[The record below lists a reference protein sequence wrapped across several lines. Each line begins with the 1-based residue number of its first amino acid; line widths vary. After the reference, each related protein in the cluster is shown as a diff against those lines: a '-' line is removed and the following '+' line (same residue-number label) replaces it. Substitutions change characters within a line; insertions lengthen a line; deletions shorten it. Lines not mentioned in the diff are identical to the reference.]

1 MKKATFFFLVIAT
14 LTTTFYSC
22 KTNTDDLWDSIHQLD
37 GRVTSLEELCKQMNG
52 NISSL
57 QKLVQALQDNN
68 SITMVTPVK
77 QGDKTIGYTISFTKG
92 EPITIYHGEKGD
104 KGEQGDKGET
114 GDKGDTGDNGKDGTT
129 PIIGVKQHADGI
141 YYWTLN
147 GDWLRDNSGN
157 MIKAEG
163 KDGTNGNDGT
173 NGEDGKDG
181 EDGLNGKDGITPLLE
196 IRNGRWYLSSDDGQ
210 TWTDIGQATGE
221 SGKDG
226 VNGTDGKN
234 GDSLFQE
241 IDYTSDLNFVI
252 FTLADGTILK
262 LPTWYAFGNL
272 QQLCEQ
278 INSNISSMQLIIE
291 ALQQKDAIT
300 NVEVISENGYEIGY
314 KLYFEKHTPITIY
327 HGKNGQDGTNGSDGE
342 DGDDGANG
350 KDGTTPNIGVKQ
362 DTDGIYYWTLNND
375 WLKDENG
382 HKIKA
387 QGTDGNNG
395 NDGNNGADGTDG
407 KDGITPQLKIE
418 EDYWYISY
426 DNGSNWTKLGKAT
439 GADGTS
445 GDAFFKNV
453 TEDDDYVY
461 LEMQAGNIISV
472 PKHKKLSITFN
483 ETEDIR
489 VLANQTYPIQYTI
502 TGATDKTVVKA
513 LAQDGFRA
521 VVKST
526 DSASGVIEVTTPTN
540 IVSSEILIF
549 ISDGEER
556 TIMRSINFVEG
567 VINITDRS
575 YTVPYTGGTVSVQLS
590 TNIDYTIE
598 IPEADKTWISIAPTS
613 RAIMRDETIT
623 FNVQQNNNTQ
633 LRYSIIKLVDKLGV
647 TSETIQ
653 ITQRGGS
660 SQDIHVTTAGTL
672 EQQIDSEDAQIIE
685 ELKITGHLNT
695 FDYEFLKTMPNLK
708 TVDLSELD
716 DTIIPASAFSGSK
729 VSAVLLPL
737 RLRVISNRAFYQSGI
752 TSLYIPETVESIGEY
767 AYAET
772 ANLVGNVS
780 IPKNTAIIGDCAFL
794 KSAFDGTLIMEEGI
808 RSIGNNA
815 FEYCEKVQG
824 DLVIPNS
831 VTTLGTYAFA
841 HSTFTGSLSIGN
853 GVTDIPNY
861 AFQGC
866 NSFKGKITIGENVE
880 SIGSHAFAG
889 CRGFTGNLIIPDNV
903 ESIGEDAFYNCTGF
917 TGYLSLGSSVTKIGN
932 YAFSSSTRTL
942 KATDESNN
950 KAYTY
955 TCEGLFNTVY
965 CKANVPP
972 TLDHFSL
979 KHKRGN
985 AEVYSEFGWNYGY
998 QLEVYVGAGLLYHTY
1013 TGTRPKHLLVPMN
1026 CYSTYKNTIGW
1037 DDFDLIEEV
1046 EF

>member
-1 MKKATFFFLVIAT
+1 MKRLAFFLLIVAT
-14 LTTTFYSC
+14 LATTFYGC

-37 GRVTSLEELCKQMNG
+37 GRVTSLEDLCKQMNG

-57 QKLVQALQDNN
+57 QKLVQALQENN
-68 SITMVTPVK
+68 SITKVTPIKEGEKV
-77 QGDKTIGYTISFTKG
+77 IGYTILFTKG

-147 GDWLRDNSGN
+147 GEWLRDNFGN

-163 KDGTNGNDGT
+163 KDGANGNDGT

-181 EDGLNGKDGITPLLE
+181 EDGLDGKDGITPLLE
-196 IRNGRWYLSSDDGQ
+196 IRNGRWYLSNDNGQ

-226 VNGTDGKN
+226 VNGTDGKD

-241 IDYTSDLNFVI
+241 IDYASDLNFVI

-272 QQLCEQ
+272 QRLCEQ

-300 NVEVISENGYEIGY
+300 NIEVISENGNEIGY
-314 KLYFEKHTPITIY
+314 KLYFEKHASITIY

-342 DGDDGANG
+342 DGNDGANG

-395 NDGNNGADGTDG
+395 NNGNNGADGADG

-418 EDYWYISY
+418 EDGYWYISY
-426 DNGSNWTKLGKAT
+426 DNGSSWTKLGKAT
-439 GADGTS
+439 GADGTN

-453 TEDDDYVY
+453 TEDDDCVY

-472 PKHKKLSITFN
+472 PKYKKLSITFN

-567 VINITDRS
+567 IINITDRS
-575 YTVPYTGGTVSVQLS
+575 YTVSQAGETVNIELS
-590 TNIDYTIE
+590 TNFDYTVE
-598 IPEADKTWISIAPTS
+598 ISDIDKSWISHLPFS
-613 RAIMRDETIT
+613 RATMRNEIVTLNI
-623 FNVQQNNNTQ
+623 QPNNDAQ
-633 LRYSIIKLVDKLGV
+633 VRYSIVKLIDNFGII
-647 TSETIQ
+647 TETIQ
-653 ITQRGGS
+653 ITQRSGKAEN
-660 SQDIHVTTAGTL
+660 IYVEIPGTL
-672 EQQIDSEDAQIIE
+672 SEQIADKNQITEV
-685 ELKITGHLNT
+685 KISGSLNST
-695 FDYEFLKTMPNLK
+695 DYEFLKTMPALSV
-708 TVDLSELD
+708 VDLSELT
-716 DTIIPASAFSGSK
+716 DTELPSCAFESSA
-729 VSAVLLPL
+729 VSTVLLPSSL
-737 RLRVISNRAFYQSGI
+737 TVIEDKAFYKSSI
-752 TSLYIPETVESIGEY
+752 TSIQIPERVEIIGQN
-767 AYAET
+767 AFAAT
-772 ANLVGNVS
+772 SKLKGNVV
-780 IPKNTAIIGDCAFL
+780 IPDKTTTIGDYAFQAA
-794 KSAFDGTLIMEEGI
+794 AFDGTLQLGKNLK
-808 RSIGNNA
+808 RIGN
-815 FEYCEKVQG
+815 
-824 DLVIPNS
+824 
-831 VTTLGTYAFA
+831 YAFA
-841 HSTFTGSLSIGN
+841 DCKYVTGDLLIPDNVTIIGIYAFQNSTFTGSLTIGE
-853 GVTDIPNY
+853 GLQLIPQG
-861 AFQGC
+861 AFNKC
-866 NSFKGKITIGENVE
+866 SSFKGTIVLGKYITAIQDYAFNECSGFIGNLVIPDYVETIGKY
-880 SIGSHAFAG
+880 AFH
-889 CRGFTGNLIIPDNV
+889 C
-903 ESIGEDAFYNCTGF
+903 CTGF
-917 TGYLSLGSSVTKIGN
+917 TGYLTLGANMAVINENAFNKPYTIKHSDGVAALSFSQINCKALIPPKIQGGKSYSGSGIPLTVYN
-932 YAFSSSTRTL
+932 SFGESTSSTRYPTRL
-942 KATDESNN
+942 CVPVGTIEEYK
-950 KAYTY
+950 KWTY
-955 TCEGLFNTVY
+955 SW
-965 CKANVPP
+965 ANM
-972 TLDHFSL
+972 
-979 KHKRGN
+979 G
-985 AEVYSEFGWNYGY
+985 
-998 QLEVYVGAGLLYHTY
+998 
-1013 TGTRPKHLLVPMN
+1013 
-1026 CYSTYKNTIGW
+1026 
-1037 DDFDLIEEV
+1037 LIEE
-1046 EF
+1046 FKF

>member
-1 MKKATFFFLVIAT
+1 MMKKATFFFLIIAT

-57 QKLVQALQDNN
+57 QKLVQALQENN

-77 QGDKTIGYTISFTKG
+77 QGDKPVGYTISFTKG

-114 GDKGDTGDNGKDGTT
+114 GDKGDTGYNGKDGTT
-129 PIIGVKQHADGI
+129 PIIGVKQHTDGI

-181 EDGLNGKDGITPLLE
+181 EDGLDGKDGITPLLE

-226 VNGTDGKN
+226 VNGTDGKD

-387 QGTDGNNG
+387 QGTDGSNG
-395 NDGNNGADGTDG
+395 NDGNNGANGTDG
-407 KDGITPQLKIE
+407 KDGIIPQLKIE

-567 VINITDRS
+567 IINITDRS
-575 YTVPYTGGTVSVQLS
+575 YTVPYAGGTINVEIS
-590 TNIDYTIE
+590 TNIDYTVKISE
-598 IPEADKTWISIAPTS
+598 IDKSWISIVPMTRTTMRNEKIILNIQGNNGTS
-613 RAIMRDETIT
+613 R
-623 FNVQQNNNTQ
+623 
-633 LRYSIIKLVDKLGV
+633 YSVIELVDNLGI

-653 ITQRGGS
+653 ITQLGNK
-660 SQDIHVTTAGTL
+660 SQDIHVAMAGTL
-672 EQQIDSEDAQIIE
+672 EELISNEEVAIVE
-685 ELKITGHLNT
+685 ELKITGFLNT
-695 FDYEFLKTMPNLK
+695 YDYDFIKSLPNLK
-708 TVDLSELD
+708 KIDISEISD
-716 DTIIPASAFSGSK
+716 NIIPMSAFESSLISDIK
-729 VSAVLLPL
+729 LPINL
-737 RLRVISNRAFYQSGI
+737 KEIPDKAFYESAI
-752 TSLYIPETVESIGEY
+752 TSI
-767 AYAET
+767 
-772 ANLVGNVS
+772 S
-780 IPKNTAIIGDCAFL
+780 IPKTVERIGQYAFASTTHLIGNITIPDKTTIIDDYAFQN
-794 KSAFDGTLIMEEGI
+794 STFNGTLSLGSGLKE
-808 RSIGNNA
+808 IGANA
-815 FEYCEKVQG
+815 FYGCKQVTG
-824 DLVIPNS
+824 NLSIPNS
-831 VTTLGTYAFA
+831 VTAIGISAFYNANFTGTLTLGEGLVEIPTSAFRN
-841 HSTFTGSLSIGN
+841 TQFVG
-853 GVTDIPNY
+853 D
-861 AFQGC
+861 
-866 NSFKGKITIGENVE
+866 
-880 SIGSHAFAG
+880 
-889 CRGFTGNLIIPDNV
+889 LIIPSNIKT
-903 ESIGEDAFYNCTGF
+903 IG
-917 TGYLSLGSSVTKIGN
+917 K
-932 YAFSSSTRTL
+932 YAFCDCISFNGVLDIGAGVTLIDERAFTKTSTNYIAL
-942 KATDESNN
+942 NFSK
-950 KAYTY
+950 
-955 TCEGLFNTVY
+955 VY
-965 CKANVPP
+965 CRAIVPP
-972 TLDHFSL
+972 TLVKVQYYTSSDP
-979 KHKRGN
+979 
-985 AEVYSEFGWNYGY
+985 FGYFAQSGY
-998 QLEVYVGAGLLYHTY
+998 YPLYL
-1013 TGTRPKHLLVPMN
+1013 GVSQS
-1026 CYSTYKNTIGW
+1026 CKNQYASSDW
-1037 DDFDLIEEV
+1037 QNFRKIEEIT
-1046 EF
+1046 F